1 MPTFCFRYLSGA
13 VAFAVL
19 AGLASWSPQT
29 LANADADAV
38 MVKVKTDT
46 GIDVKKVFASQCG
59 LCHGDFGMAMGGRG
73 GGPKLAGTKLDHDG
87 VKNRILDGKSGLMPS
102 FKKMLKP
109 EEVEAM
115 ALYIKSLPS
124 K

>member
-1 MPTFCFRYLSGA
+1 M
-13 VAFAVL
+13 AFAVL

>member
-1 MPTFCFRYLSGA
+1 MPKFRFRFLSGA
-13 VAFAVL
+13 AALAVL
-19 AGLASWSPQT
+19 AGLASWSSQT

-46 GIDVKKVFASQCG
+46 GVDVKKLFASQCA
-59 LCHGDFGMAMGGRG
+59 LCHADFGMAMGGRG

-87 VKNRILDGKSGLMPS
+87 VKNRILDGKTGMMPS

-109 EEVEAM
+109 EEVEAL